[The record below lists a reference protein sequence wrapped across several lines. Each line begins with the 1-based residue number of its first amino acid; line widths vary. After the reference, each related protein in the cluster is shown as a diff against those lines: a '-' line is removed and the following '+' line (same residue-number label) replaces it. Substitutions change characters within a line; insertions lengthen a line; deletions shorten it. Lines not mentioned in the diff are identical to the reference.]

1 MAVTYR
7 ETSDQVSG
15 RRTVADTSA
24 ISADLLQSA
33 ERHLDDCHLCPHHCG
48 TERSAAAGFCRVGRT
63 SYIAS
68 EMLHMGEE
76 SLLRPAHAI
85 FLSGCTARCTFC
97 TAAKFAFVPTYGVAV
112 SPRQLAERIVLRQGQ
127 GARSIC
133 FIGGDPV
140 PHIPFILAT
149 IAALGTRKTVPVV
162 INSNFYLSDEALDLL
177 EPAID
182 IYLPDLKFGPHGEEP
197 NGGVSSRGEHA
208 GEVHSRGEHNCGE
221 AIGGMPE
228 YWPVVTTA
236 IDRLHRRGEQVIVR
250 HLLMPGHF
258 ECCTAPVL
266 KWLSK
271 RAGIQVSLLT
281 QYIAP
286 AHVRGELAASLL
298 SDDVLRA
305 QAMAADLGLILVD

>member
-1 MAVTYR
+1 MIDKQN
-7 ETSDQVSG
+7 SDQSLG
-15 RRTVADTSA
+15 RQTAADPAA
-24 ISADLLQSA
+24 ITEDLLHSA
-33 ERHLDDCHLCPHHCG
+33 ERHHDDCHLCPHHCG
-48 TERSAAAGFCRVGRT
+48 TERAATAGFCRVGRA

-112 SPRQLAERIVLRQGQ
+112 SPQQLAERIVLRQSQ

-149 IAALGTRKTVPVV
+149 IAALGTRKAAPVV
-162 INSNFYLSDEALDLL
+162 INSNFYLTEEALDLL

-182 IYLPDLKFGPHGEEP
+182 IYLPDLKFGPGGGEQSE
-197 NGGVSSRGEHA
+197 GK
-208 GEVHSRGEHNCGE
+208 HSCGQE
-221 AIGGMPE
+221 IGGMPG

-236 IDRLHRRGEQVIVR
+236 IDRLWRRRKRSSFATCSCPDTLHAVR
-250 HLLMPGHF
+250 PRSYNGSANGPEF
-258 ECCTAPVL
+258 T
-266 KWLSK
+266 
-271 RAGIQVSLLT
+271 
-281 QYIAP
+281 
-286 AHVRGELAASLL
+286 LAC
-298 SDDVLRA
+298 
-305 QAMAADLGLILVD
+305 